1 MIVLLHVNSGLIKAR
16 LFIQVLA
23 LDARTGSTIW
33 NRTLGPPVN
42 GTLLPCGNISPS
54 GITGTPVIDLVTGT
68 IAFVTLT
75 TANGTREGIR
85 SVAWALYIA
94 NGTVVPG
101 WPVDIQALITGQVSC
116 RVPRNSF
123 LGSSIFL

>member
-1 MIVLLHVNSGLIKAR
+1 
-16 LFIQVLA
+16 
-23 LDARTGSTIW
+23 
-33 NRTLGPPVN
+33 VN

-101 WPVDIQALITGQVSC
+101 WPVDIQALITGQVSRSGSFQGSVIFY
-116 RVPRNSF
+116 RV
-123 LGSSIFL
+123 GSSTLVSESESV